1 MKGMRRL
8 LLAACFGGSLSLAGC
23 AKAPPQLE
31 PPMPELTP
39 PPPPP
44 RIVAIYELESEP
56 LPTLGPEP
64 PEEVQPERPRP
75 IRPRTTPEEAA
86 KAEPARTEPN
96 QPRSAAVPALT
107 LKPMAGSEAKTEAS
121 IRSLLAR
128 ASRDLARV
136 NPGGL
141 DSDGRTQHDQARRF
155 LQQAE
160 EALKSGNLLF
170 AGKLADKAATLAA
183 VLVR

>member
-1 MKGMRRL
+1 MRRF
-8 LLAACFGGSLSLAGC
+8 LLAACLGGSLSLAGC
-23 AKAPPQLE
+23 AKPLPQVE
-31 PPMPELTP
+31 PPMPELLP

-56 LPTLGPEP
+56 LPALGPEP
-64 PEEVQPERPRP
+64 PEGVQPERPRP
-75 IRPRTTPEEAA
+75 ARTRMPPEGEAA
-86 KAEPARTEPN
+86 KTEPARTEPN
-96 QPRSAAVPALT
+96 QPRNPAAPALT
-107 LKPMAGSEAKTEAS
+107 LKPMPGTETKTEAS
-121 IRSLLAR
+121 IRNLLAR
-128 ASRDLARV
+128 ASRDLGRV
-136 NPGGL
+136 NPAGL
-141 DSDGRTQHDQARRF
+141 DSDGRNQHDTARRF